1 MTASVLKSIFIYKF
15 GNDEGLKRSIT
26 VISKRIFIST
36 VNNCIFMQK
45 IYPHGCFIDKHIES
59 QKHQEIVTFLIKK
72 KKSLQGLSFLYDSS
86 SQSTD
91 LIYLRANAEL
101 ASDPGNLNFIFIYIF
116 RVFTHIC
123 IHSVNKK
130 LKE

>member
-1 MTASVLKSIFIYKF
+1 
-15 GNDEGLKRSIT
+15 
-26 VISKRIFIST
+26 
-36 VNNCIFMQK
+36 MQK

-72 KKSLQGLSFLYDSS
+72 KKKSLHGLSFLYDSS
-86 SQSTD
+86 SHSTD
-91 LIYLRANAEL
+91 LIYLHANAEL